1 MDKEKIISIVL
12 SFFGIF
18 LIFDSLLARFF
29 NIGIENHL
37 YSLPYCIA
45 FILSGFYYPEIV
57 KKKVVIY
64 PLYILIAITITSL
77 ISAYL

>member
-1 MDKEKIISIVL
+1 MSIIPEIKHDKTEAN
-12 SFFGIF
+12 FT
-18 LIFDSLLARFF
+18 F